1 MKIFPFHASLALLA
15 ACCLTAC
22 TLVSQQRGVVDGRYV
37 SSTRPAISVGVNN
50 SLPLTAAGRGNAY
63 LKDDVLIS
71 GLPINMWIATYGNAQ
86 TKAMAV
92 IAQAEVPP
100 NWFWDGDMRR
110 PLSINEAVEVIDGQ
124 DFQAC
129 TFTENRSRS
138 PFARIAASA
147 TDSGPEVWVVRAF
160 AARFNGDR
168 DKIILEYREPLPA
181 DIPDIS
187 TMPYGRGGFIA
198 EFEERAKKVF
208 CIGLPPKGIT
218 VPQAFA
224 QGIQWQYIGKKF
236 LGTASRNERLY
247 FK

>member
-1 MKIFPFHASLALLA
+1 MKKFPFPLSLAVLT
-15 ACCLTAC
+15 ACFLTAC
-22 TLVSQQRGVVDGRYV
+22 TLAGQQRGVVDGRYV
-37 SSTRPAISVGVNN
+37 STTRPAISVGINN

-71 GLPINMWIATYGNAQ
+71 GLPVDMWIATYGNAQ
-86 TKAMAV
+86 TKAMAI

-110 PLSINEAVEVIDGQ
+110 PLSINERVEIIDGQ
-124 DFQAC
+124 AFQAC
-129 TFTENRSRS
+129 TFTENISRS
-138 PFARIAASA
+138 PFGRITASA
-147 TDSGPEVWVVRAF
+147 TDSGPEIWVVRAF
-160 AARFNGDR
+160 ATRFNGDR

-181 DIPDIS
+181 DITDIGA
-187 TMPYGRGGFIA
+187 MPYGRGNFIG

-208 CIGLPPKGIT
+208 SISLPPKGII

-224 QGIQWQYIGKKF
+224 QGIQWQYLGKKF

-247 FK
+247 FD